1 MLLSVMPACRIFSF
15 DVDDA
20 FGVRKRKRTE
30 ENAVDQA
37 EDGGIGADAERERD
51 NGDGGKAFVLQ
62 KHANAV
68 TNVVK
73 QRVHDSLGVNA
84 EVWGA
89 HACSVLAIAFCD
101 REIFRNTTEGIETE
115 RKVRLGRM
123 PRPTRCKRVL
133 PGIRIER
140 AGFCRRERDDR
151 EQ

>member
-1 MLLSVMPACRIFSF
+1 MHFFRRVVNCHF
-15 DVDDA
+15 DLIVCD
-20 FGVRKRKRTE
+20 
-30 ENAVDQA
+30 
-37 EDGGIGADAERERD
+37 
-51 NGDGGKAFVLQ
+51 GDGGEAFVLQ
-62 KHANAV
+62 QHAKSI

-101 REIFRNTTEGIETE
+101 RELFRNTTEGIETE
-115 RKVRLGRM
+115 KKVRLGRM

-140 AGFCRRERDDR
+140 TGFRRRERNNR
-151 EQ
+151 IGERGFHMSIKSRAICP